1 MMSKTDRVIKIVE
14 ELNDVFE
21 IRVFLDHDPYKVLV
35 RTILSQRTRDENT
48 DQATNNLFAKY
59 KDIYE
64 VVEAP
69 TEDVQELIKPAGFY
83 RVKAGRIQEVSQI
96 LIDEYG
102 GEVPDTLEELVK
114 LPGVGRKTA
123 NCVLVFAFELP
134 AIPVDTHVHRISN
147 RMGLVDTK
155 NPDQTEIE
163 LSKIAPKELWIKLND
178 LMVQFGQNICKPI
191 SPQCEMCPV
200 SYLCD
205 YDGS

>member
-83 RVKAGRIQEVSQI
+83 RVKAGRIQEVS
-96 LIDEYG
+96 
-102 GEVPDTLEELVK
+102 
-114 LPGVGRKTA
+114 
-123 NCVLVFAFELP
+123 
-134 AIPVDTHVHRISN
+134 
-147 RMGLVDTK
+147 
-155 NPDQTEIE
+155 
-163 LSKIAPKELWIKLND
+163 
-178 LMVQFGQNICKPI
+178 
-191 SPQCEMCPV
+191 
-200 SYLCD
+200 
-205 YDGS
+205 

>member
-1 MMSKTDRVIKIVE
+1 MSKTDRVIKIVE

-191 SPQCEMCPV
+191 SPQCGMCPV